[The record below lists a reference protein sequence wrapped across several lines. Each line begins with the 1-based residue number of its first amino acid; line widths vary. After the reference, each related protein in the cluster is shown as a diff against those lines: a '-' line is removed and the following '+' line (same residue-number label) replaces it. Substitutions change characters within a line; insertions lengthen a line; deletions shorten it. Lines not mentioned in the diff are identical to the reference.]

1 MSCVKKTKKKTFFQS
16 LSKRWLVASV
26 FPILLAVVAFFLC
39 LYFVTET
46 VSIGAN
52 SAKDAYEAAKNTK
65 SQEVYQSFYDTA
77 YESAEEAFHLSN
89 QVSITL
95 GDIRETAALEVL
107 SVSAVGYSVQ
117 DKADN
122 NAATSWLKVTGTGT
136 FTVNL
141 QAGEFI
147 VDDERQYVLVRVPKP
162 VLTGF
167 STSDTEPMLFE
178 DGSFMGFFNGDNSKG
193 ADLALAQVKEAALDA
208 RLSIISNQRFYQS
221 AETSAELM
229 IENLVRALN
238 QDVEDL
244 TVEIEFMD

>member
-1 MSCVKKTKKKTFFQS
+1 MKKTSGKLFRSMTKHWF
-16 LSKRWLVASV
+16 VATAL
-26 FPILLAVVAFFLC
+26 PLLLAVAAGMII
-39 LYFVTET
+39 LYLVTET
-46 VSIGAN
+46 VSIGAD
-52 SAKDAYEAAKNTK
+52 SAKDAYEAAKNAK
-65 SQEVYQSFYDTA
+65 SREVYQSFYDTA
-77 YESAEEAFHLSN
+77 YESAEEAYHLSN
-89 QVSITL
+89 QVRITL

-136 FTVNL
+136 YTVNL
-141 QAGEFI
+141 QAGEYI

-178 DGSFMGFFNGDNSKG
+178 DGSFMGFFNGDNSTG

-208 RLSIISNQRFYQS
+208 KLSITSNQRFYQS
-221 AETSAELM
+221 AEASAELM

-238 QDVEDL
+238 QDVENL